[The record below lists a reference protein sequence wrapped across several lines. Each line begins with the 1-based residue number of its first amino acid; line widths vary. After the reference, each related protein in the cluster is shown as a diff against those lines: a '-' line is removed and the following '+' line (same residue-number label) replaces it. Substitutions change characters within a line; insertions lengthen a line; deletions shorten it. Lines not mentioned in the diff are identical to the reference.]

1 MAAVFVVTPSRSFAS
16 SDELTLEDKKTL
28 AKGELV
34 MKQKNEQRGAYKLIG
49 GQSWQIVDV
58 PVEVAWAALK
68 DRAGYKNFIPLATE
82 TNVSDVTDEDVDVA
96 VRQQWGPIDVR
107 YVLQTTLETDRGA
120 VVFRVDHSQPH
131 DIRAGWGFIRVRPYK
146 NDRTLVSFGALVDIG
161 DGVFVSIARP
171 AVRRDLLKIPHFLKR
186 HLESDRVAARVVP

>member
-16 SDELTLEDKKTL
+16 NDELTLEDKKML

-58 PVEVAWAALK
+58 PVDVAWAALK

-82 TNVSDVTDEDVDVA
+82 TNISDVTDEDVDVA

-146 NDRTLVSFGALVDIG
+146 NDRTLISFGALVDIG

-186 HLESDRVAARVVP
+186 HLESDRVAAQVVP

>member
-1 MAAVFVVTPSRSFAS
+1 VAAVFVVTPSRSFAS